1 MFLQMS
7 SHVYFNE
14 AFLRKNALDGFL
26 RIPMSVE
33 SFEVPEDLKE
43 AFEKSL
49 EGFRGVGKTDEKGTR
64 EFLDVLGKHE
74 KLLQ

>member
-7 SHVYFNE
+7 SNVNFNE
-14 AFLRKNALDGFL
+14 TFLRKNALDGFL

-33 SFEVPEDLKE
+33 SFEVPIDLKE
-43 AFEKSL
+43 AFEKSHDS
-49 EGFRGVGKTDEKGTR
+49 FRGIGKTDEKGTK

>member
-1 MFLQMS
+1 
-7 SHVYFNE
+7 
-14 AFLRKNALDGFL
+14 LDAFL

-49 EGFRGVGKTDEKGTR
+49 DSFRGVGKTDEKGTR
-64 EFLDVLGKHE
+64 EFLEVLKTHE
-74 KLLQ
+74 KLLQQFVSADDIVSTSFK